1 MDQILEHL
9 PSFGVAGLLFVMWWY
24 ERVERLRS
32 TQQQQDTANA
42 HARTQQINTHLLEV
56 IQQNTEAL
64 VALREAMHTHRLQ
77 EADWVAR
84 LTHQLERLE
93 AA

>member
-1 MDQILEHL
+1 MTGLIEQL
-9 PSFGVAGLLFVMWWY
+9 PSLGIAGLLFVMWWY
-24 ERVERLRS
+24 ERAERLRS
-32 TQQQQDTANA
+32 VQVHHDACGACDRSSQM
-42 HARTQQINTHLLEV
+42 NTHLLDV

-64 VALREAMHTHRLQ
+64 VSLREALHTHRLQ

-84 LTHQLERLE
+84 LTQQLERLE

>member
-1 MDQILEHL
+1 MSELLEQL
-9 PSFGVAGLLFVMWWY
+9 PSLGVAGLLFVMWWY
-24 ERVERLRS
+24 ERAERLRS
-32 TQQQQDTANA
+32 AQMQLETTSALSRVNQINA
-42 HARTQQINTHLLEV
+42 HLLDV

-64 VALREAMHTHRLQ
+64 VALREALHTHRLQ

-84 LTHQLERLE
+84 LTQQLERLE